1 MNANRPWWRPDG
13 FAVYAIIY
21 LTFIYLPVLF
31 LPLFSFNK
39 SKYIAF
45 PLKGFTLQWY
55 EKMINTPDLLEAL
68 MNSVKVGVAV
78 AVLSTMFGLL
88 AAKAV
93 TRYRIP
99 GQGPVMGFI
108 MVPLVIPGIILA
120 IALLILITQLN
131 IPLSLWTVGFA
142 HMLLCTP
149 FAMLVLISRMEGFD
163 KSLEEAAFDLG
174 ESAWMTFWRVTFP
187 IVLPGII
194 ASLLLTFTI
203 SFDEF
208 VLAFFLTSTDPTLLN
223 LARRQGW
230 LIASKQLTPE
240 RIERWKAEGATHIAG
255 SFRWDKTY
263 RLQPDEQRATLQR
276 LASATPG
283 SWVDENSETYLIP
296 LEGLATKP

>member
-13 FAVYAIIY
+13 FAVYAVIY

-55 EKMINTPDLLEAL
+55 QKMINTPDLLEAL

-78 AVLSTMFGLL
+78 AILSTMFGLL

-99 GQGPVMGFI
+99 GRGAVMGFI

-120 IALLILITQLN
+120 ISLLILITQLD

-163 KSLEEAAFDLG
+163 RSLEEAALDLG
-174 ESAWMTFWRVTFP
+174 ENAWMTFWRVTFP

-208 VLAFFLTSTDPTLLN
+208 VLAFFLTSTDPTLPIYIWSSLRFPLKLPPV
-223 LARRQGW
+223 LA
-230 LIASKQLTPE
+230 L
-240 RIERWKAEGATHIAG
+240 GATIFVL
-255 SFRWDKTY
+255 SFVVVSFAEWIRRRGVK
-263 RLQPDEQRATLQR
+263 
-276 LASATPG
+276 
-283 SWVDENSETYLIP
+283 
-296 LEGLATKP
+296 LESSSGI

>member
-13 FAVYAIIY
+13 FAVYAVIY

-149 FAMLVLISRMEGFD
+149 CAMLVLISRMEGFD
-163 KSLEEAAFDLG
+163 KSLEEAALDLG

-208 VLAFFLTSTDPTLLN
+208 VLAFFLTSTDPTLPIYIWSSLRFPTKIPPV
-223 LARRQGW
+223 LA
-230 LIASKQLTPE
+230 L
-240 RIERWKAEGATHIAG
+240 GATIFVL
-255 SFRWDKTY
+255 SFVVVSFAEWIRRRGVK
-263 RLQPDEQRATLQR
+263 
-276 LASATPG
+276 
-283 SWVDENSETYLIP
+283 
-296 LEGLATKP
+296 LESSSGI

>member
-13 FAVYAIIY
+13 FAVYAVIY

-55 EKMINTPDLLEAL
+55 QKMINTPDLLEAL
-68 MNSVKVGVAV
+68 MNSVKVGITVAI
-78 AVLSTMFGLL
+78 LSTIFGLL

-99 GQGPVMGFI
+99 GRGAVMGFI

-120 IALLILITQLN
+120 ISLLILITQLD

-163 KSLEEAAFDLG
+163 RSLEEAALDLG
-174 ESAWMTFWRVTFP
+174 ENAWMTFWRVTFP

-208 VLAFFLTSTDPTLLN
+208 VLAFFLTSTDPTLPIYIWSSLRFPLKLPPV
-223 LARRQGW
+223 LA
-230 LIASKQLTPE
+230 L
-240 RIERWKAEGATHIAG
+240 GATIFVL
-255 SFRWDKTY
+255 SFIVVSFAEWIRRRGVK
-263 RLQPDEQRATLQR
+263 
-276 LASATPG
+276 
-283 SWVDENSETYLIP
+283 
-296 LEGLATKP
+296 LESSSGI

>member
-78 AVLSTMFGLL
+78 AVVSTMFGLL

-120 IALLILITQLN
+120 IALLILITQLD

-163 KSLEEAAFDLG
+163 KSLEEAALDLG

-208 VLAFFLTSTDPTLLN
+208 VLAFFLTSTDPTLPIYIWSSLRFPTKIPPV
-223 LARRQGW
+223 LA
-230 LIASKQLTPE
+230 L
-240 RIERWKAEGATHIAG
+240 GATIFVL
-255 SFRWDKTY
+255 SFVVVSFAEWIRRRGVK
-263 RLQPDEQRATLQR
+263 
-276 LASATPG
+276 
-283 SWVDENSETYLIP
+283 
-296 LEGLATKP
+296 LESSSGI

>member
-13 FAVYAIIY
+13 FAVYAVIY

-55 EKMINTPDLLEAL
+55 QKMINTPDLLEAL
-68 MNSVKVGVAV
+68 MNSVKVGITVAI
-78 AVLSTMFGLL
+78 LSTMFGLL

-99 GQGPVMGFI
+99 GRGAVMGFI
-108 MVPLVIPGIILA
+108 MVPLVIPGMSRA
-120 IALLILITQLN
+120 ISLLILITQLD

-163 KSLEEAAFDLG
+163 RSLEEAALDLG
-174 ESAWMTFWRVTFP
+174 ENAWMTFWRVTFP

-208 VLAFFLTSTDPTLLN
+208 VLAFFLTSTDPTLPIYIWSSLRFPLKLPPV
-223 LARRQGW
+223 LA
-230 LIASKQLTPE
+230 L
-240 RIERWKAEGATHIAG
+240 GATIFVL
-255 SFRWDKTY
+255 SFVVVSFAEWIRRRGVK
-263 RLQPDEQRATLQR
+263 
-276 LASATPG
+276 
-283 SWVDENSETYLIP
+283 
-296 LEGLATKP
+296 LESSSGI

>member
-13 FAVYAIIY
+13 FAVYAVIY

-55 EKMINTPDLLEAL
+55 QKMINTPDLLEAL
-68 MNSVKVGVAV
+68 MNSVKVGITVAI
-78 AVLSTMFGLL
+78 LSTMFGLL

-99 GQGPVMGFI
+99 GRGAVMGFI

-120 IALLILITQLN
+120 ISLLILITQLD

-163 KSLEEAAFDLG
+163 RSLEEAALDLG
-174 ESAWMTFWRVTFP
+174 ENAWMTFWRVTFP

-208 VLAFFLTSTDPTLLN
+208 VLAFFLTSTDPTLPIYIWSSLRFPLKLPPV
-223 LARRQGW
+223 LA
-230 LIASKQLTPE
+230 L
-240 RIERWKAEGATHIAG
+240 GATIFVL
-255 SFRWDKTY
+255 SFVVVSFAEWIRRRGVK
-263 RLQPDEQRATLQR
+263 
-276 LASATPG
+276 
-283 SWVDENSETYLIP
+283 
-296 LEGLATKP
+296 LESSSGV

>member
-13 FAVYAIIY
+13 FAVYAVIY

-55 EKMINTPDLLEAL
+55 QKMINTPDLLEAL
-68 MNSVKVGVAV
+68 MNSVKVGITVAI
-78 AVLSTMFGLL
+78 LSTIFGLL

-99 GQGPVMGFI
+99 GRGAVMGFI

-120 IALLILITQLN
+120 ISLLILITQLD

-163 KSLEEAAFDLG
+163 KSLEEAALDLG
-174 ESAWMTFWRVTFP
+174 EGAWMTFWRVTFP

-208 VLAFFLTSTDPTLLN
+208 VLAFFLTSTDPTLPIYIWSSLRFPLKLPPV
-223 LARRQGW
+223 LA
-230 LIASKQLTPE
+230 L
-240 RIERWKAEGATHIAG
+240 GATIFVL
-255 SFRWDKTY
+255 SFVVVSFAEWIRRRGVK
-263 RLQPDEQRATLQR
+263 
-276 LASATPG
+276 
-283 SWVDENSETYLIP
+283 
-296 LEGLATKP
+296 LESSSGI

>member
-55 EKMINTPDLLEAL
+55 QKMINTPDLLEAL

-78 AVLSTMFGLL
+78 AILSTMFGLL

-99 GQGPVMGFI
+99 GRGAVMGFI

-120 IALLILITQLN
+120 ISLLILISQLD

-163 KSLEEAAFDLG
+163 KSLEEAALDLG

-208 VLAFFLTSTDPTLLN
+208 VLAFFLTSTDPTLPIYIWSSLRFPLKLPPV
-223 LARRQGW
+223 LA
-230 LIASKQLTPE
+230 L
-240 RIERWKAEGATHIAG
+240 GATIFVL
-255 SFRWDKTY
+255 SFVVVSFAEWIRRRGVKI
-263 RLQPDEQRATLQR
+263 E
-276 LASATPG
+276 SSSG
-283 SWVDENSETYLIP
+283 I
-296 LEGLATKP
+296 

>member
-13 FAVYAIIY
+13 FAVYAVIY

-55 EKMINTPDLLEAL
+55 QKMINTPDLLEAL
-68 MNSVKVGVAV
+68 MNSVKVGISVAI
-78 AVLSTMFGLL
+78 LSTIFGLL

-99 GQGPVMGFI
+99 GRGAVMGFI

-120 IALLILITQLN
+120 ISLLILITQLD

-163 KSLEEAAFDLG
+163 KSLEEAALDLG
-174 ESAWMTFWRVTFP
+174 EGAWMTFWRVTFP

-208 VLAFFLTSTDPTLLN
+208 VLGFFLTSTDPTLPIYIWSSLRFPLKLPPV
-223 LARRQGW
+223 LA
-230 LIASKQLTPE
+230 L
-240 RIERWKAEGATHIAG
+240 GATIFVL
-255 SFRWDKTY
+255 SFIVVSFAEWIRRRGVK
-263 RLQPDEQRATLQR
+263 
-276 LASATPG
+276 
-283 SWVDENSETYLIP
+283 
-296 LEGLATKP
+296 LESSSGI

>member
-55 EKMINTPDLLEAL
+55 QKMINTPDLLEAL
-68 MNSVKVGVAV
+68 MNSVKVGITVAI
-78 AVLSTMFGLL
+78 LSTMFGLL

-99 GQGPVMGFI
+99 GRGAVMGFI

-120 IALLILITQLN
+120 ISLLILITQLD

-163 KSLEEAAFDLG
+163 RSLEEAALDLG
-174 ESAWMTFWRVTFP
+174 ENAWMTFWRVTFP

-208 VLAFFLTSTDPTLLN
+208 VLAFFLTSTDPTLPIYIWSSLRFPLKLPPV
-223 LARRQGW
+223 LA
-230 LIASKQLTPE
+230 L
-240 RIERWKAEGATHIAG
+240 GATIFVL
-255 SFRWDKTY
+255 SFIVVSFAEWIRRRGVK
-263 RLQPDEQRATLQR
+263 
-276 LASATPG
+276 
-283 SWVDENSETYLIP
+283 
-296 LEGLATKP
+296 LESSSGI

>member
-13 FAVYAIIY
+13 FAVYAVIY

-55 EKMINTPDLLEAL
+55 QKMINTPDLLEAL
-68 MNSVKVGVAV
+68 MNSVKVGITVAI
-78 AVLSTMFGLL
+78 LSTMFGLL

-99 GQGPVMGFI
+99 GRGAVMGFI

-120 IALLILITQLN
+120 ISLLILITQLD

-163 KSLEEAAFDLG
+163 KSLEEAALDLG
-174 ESAWMTFWRVTFP
+174 EGAWMTFWRVTFP

-208 VLAFFLTSTDPTLLN
+208 VLAFFLTSTDPTLPIYIWSSLRFPLKLPPV
-223 LARRQGW
+223 LA
-230 LIASKQLTPE
+230 L
-240 RIERWKAEGATHIAG
+240 GATIFVL
-255 SFRWDKTY
+255 SFIVVSFAEWIRRRGVK
-263 RLQPDEQRATLQR
+263 
-276 LASATPG
+276 
-283 SWVDENSETYLIP
+283 
-296 LEGLATKP
+296 LESSSGI

>member
-1 MNANRPWWRPDG
+1 MNANRPWWRPAG

-21 LTFIYLPVLF
+21 LPFIYLPELF

-99 GQGPVMGFI
+99 GRGPVMGFI

-120 IALLILITQLN
+120 IALLILITQLD

-163 KSLEEAAFDLG
+163 KSLEEAALDLG

-208 VLAFFLTSTDPTLLN
+208 VLAFFLTSTDPTLPIYIWSSLRFPTKIPPV
-223 LARRQGW
+223 LA
-230 LIASKQLTPE
+230 L
-240 RIERWKAEGATHIAG
+240 GATIFVL
-255 SFRWDKTY
+255 SFVVVSFAEWIRRRGVK
-263 RLQPDEQRATLQR
+263 
-276 LASATPG
+276 
-283 SWVDENSETYLIP
+283 
-296 LEGLATKP
+296 LESSSGI

>member
-13 FAVYAIIY
+13 FAVYAVIY

-55 EKMINTPDLLEAL
+55 QKMINTPDLLEAL

-78 AVLSTMFGLL
+78 AILSTMFGLL

-99 GQGPVMGFI
+99 GRGAVMGFI

-120 IALLILITQLN
+120 ISLLILISQLG

-163 KSLEEAAFDLG
+163 KSLEEAALDLG

-208 VLAFFLTSTDPTLLN
+208 VLAFFLTSTDPTLPIYIWSSLRFPLKLPPV
-223 LARRQGW
+223 LA
-230 LIASKQLTPE
+230 L
-240 RIERWKAEGATHIAG
+240 GATIFVL
-255 SFRWDKTY
+255 SFVVVSFAEWIRRRGVK
-263 RLQPDEQRATLQR
+263 
-276 LASATPG
+276 
-283 SWVDENSETYLIP
+283 
-296 LEGLATKP
+296 LESSSGI

>member
-13 FAVYAIIY
+13 FAVYAVIY

-55 EKMINTPDLLEAL
+55 QKMINTPDLLEAL
-68 MNSVKVGVAV
+68 MNSVKVGITVAI
-78 AVLSTMFGLL
+78 LSTMFGLL

-99 GQGPVMGFI
+99 GRGAVMGFI

-120 IALLILITQLN
+120 ISLLILITQLD

-163 KSLEEAAFDLG
+163 KSLEEAALDLG
-174 ESAWMTFWRVTFP
+174 EGAWMTFWRVTFP

-194 ASLLLTFTI
+194 ASLLLTF
-203 SFDEF
+203 FDEF
-208 VLAFFLTSTDPTLLN
+208 VLAFFLTSTDPTLPIYIWSSLRFPLKLPPV
-223 LARRQGW
+223 LA
-230 LIASKQLTPE
+230 L
-240 RIERWKAEGATHIAG
+240 GATIFVL
-255 SFRWDKTY
+255 SFIVVSFAEWIRRRGVK
-263 RLQPDEQRATLQR
+263 
-276 LASATPG
+276 
-283 SWVDENSETYLIP
+283 
-296 LEGLATKP
+296 LESSSGI

>member
-13 FAVYAIIY
+13 FAVYAVIY

-45 PLKGFTLQWY
+45 PLKEFTLQWY
-55 EKMINTPDLLEAL
+55 QKMINTPDLLEAL
-68 MNSVKVGVAV
+68 MNSVKVGITVAI
-78 AVLSTMFGLL
+78 LSTMFGLL

-99 GQGPVMGFI
+99 GRGAVMGFI

-120 IALLILITQLN
+120 ISLLILITQLD

-163 KSLEEAAFDLG
+163 KSLEEAALDLG
-174 ESAWMTFWRVTFP
+174 EGAWMTFWRVTFP

-208 VLAFFLTSTDPTLLN
+208 VLAFFLTSTDPTLPIYIWSSLRFPLKLPPV
-223 LARRQGW
+223 LA
-230 LIASKQLTPE
+230 L
-240 RIERWKAEGATHIAG
+240 GATIFVL
-255 SFRWDKTY
+255 SFIVVSFAEWIRRRGVK
-263 RLQPDEQRATLQR
+263 
-276 LASATPG
+276 
-283 SWVDENSETYLIP
+283 
-296 LEGLATKP
+296 LESSSGI

>member
-99 GQGPVMGFI
+99 GRGPVMGFI

-120 IALLILITQLN
+120 IALLILITQLD

-163 KSLEEAAFDLG
+163 KSLEEAALDLG

-187 IVLPGII
+187 IVLWN
-194 ASLLLTFTI
+194 LT
-203 SFDEF
+203 
-208 VLAFFLTSTDPTLLN
+208 
-223 LARRQGW
+223 
-230 LIASKQLTPE
+230 LI
-240 RIERWKAEGATHIAG
+240 
-255 SFRWDKTY
+255 
-263 RLQPDEQRATLQR
+263 
-276 LASATPG
+276 
-283 SWVDENSETYLIP
+283 
-296 LEGLATKP
+296 

>member
-13 FAVYAIIY
+13 FAVYAVIY

-55 EKMINTPDLLEAL
+55 QKMINTPDLLEAL

-78 AVLSTMFGLL
+78 AILSTMFGLL

-99 GQGPVMGFI
+99 GRGAVMGFI

-120 IALLILITQLN
+120 ISLLILITQLD

-163 KSLEEAAFDLG
+163 RSLEEAALDLG
-174 ESAWMTFWRVTFP
+174 ENAWMTFWRVTFP

-208 VLAFFLTSTDPTLLN
+208 VLAFFLTSTDPTLPIYIWSSLRFPLKLPPV
-223 LARRQGW
+223 LA
-230 LIASKQLTPE
+230 L
-240 RIERWKAEGATHIAG
+240 GATIFVL
-255 SFRWDKTY
+255 SFIVVSFAEWIRRRGVK
-263 RLQPDEQRATLQR
+263 
-276 LASATPG
+276 
-283 SWVDENSETYLIP
+283 
-296 LEGLATKP
+296 LESSSGI